1 MSLGDE
7 QQLRQQLYGAL
18 QTITPPLAPVDA
30 VIRKG
35 KSIRLRRRIGAVAG
49 LAVLVAIG
57 AGASALV
64 PPGSRGPVS
73 PQKPVVTVNPPGPHA
88 PRGLISSGMVNGK
101 SWRIVAQRPQVQG
114 GPGGKAREY
123 CFEANG
129 AVSSEAC
136 GPALAADA
144 GGPVNFSGL
153 SGGAVE
159 TMYGAVAPDVTRAE
173 VILADGTMLGLHP
186 VAAYGGRYVG
196 FAIPA
201 SLPIA
206 RIIAY
211 SGPDELRYA
220 IPFHSASGSTV
231 AGGGGGGPPGPPPP
245 PPTKGGQ
252 QAPPRGSYLI
262 GSGSVGGQA
271 WSLTVHAGPW
281 GYCITGATEDCLDIV
296 SAPLG
301 NQMLVENST
310 SSAAGYDFGSASGSV
325 DHVIVTFADGST
337 ATVRPADAG
346 RAKFFAFAVPRG
358 GIARRVTYYA
368 ASGQQITSR
377 PVP

>member
-7 QQLRQQLYGAL
+7 QQLRQQLDGAL

-35 KSIRLRRRIGAVAG
+35 RSIRLRRRIGAVAG

-73 PQKPVVTVNPPGPHA
+73 PQKPSVTVNPPGPHA

-123 CFEANG
+123 CFEASG

-136 GPALAADA
+136 GPALAADV
-144 GGPVNFSGL
+144 GDPVNFSGL

-220 IPFHSASGSTV
+220 IPFHSTSGSTV
-231 AGGGGGGPPGPPPP
+231 AAWLRP
-245 PPTKGGQ
+245 GQ

-262 GSGSVGGQA
+262 GSGSVGGHA

-281 GYCITGATEDCLDIV
+281 GYCITGATRDCLDIV

-346 RAKFFAFAVPRG
+346 RARFFAFAVPRG